1 MSMPAPVAAPPPA
14 HVPLVKCS
22 ATVIEGERCEVRIPA
37 WVVDLESFRRWADSE
52 DFPQRGR
59 YCYLNGIIWVDVS
72 MEELLS
78 HNQVKAEYSRV
89 LGNIVVADQL
99 GRFYVDGAALSNSAA
114 DLSSVPDGIFVT
126 WASFQDGR
134 VKRKPRAQAGYTEL
148 IGSPDMVL
156 EVISD
161 SSVGKDTQVL
171 RKLYWQ
177 AGIREYWLVDVRG
190 GNLRFDILRH
200 GKKGYL
206 ATRPQSGWL
215 KSAVFGRSFQLR
227 QETDPLGDPQF
238 VLAVRD

>member
-1 MSMPAPVAAPPPA
+1 MSMPAPAAT
-14 HVPLVKCS
+14 PLSRSS
-22 ATVIEGERCEVRIPA
+22 ATVIKGEQGEVRIPA
-37 WVVDLESFRRWADSE
+37 WVVDLESFRHWADS
-52 DFPQRGR
+52 DNFPQRGR

-114 DLSSVPDGIFVT
+114 DLLSVPDGILVT

-134 VKRKPRAQAGYTEL
+134 VKRKPRAQPGFTEL
-148 IGSPDMVL
+148 MGSPDMVL

-161 SSVGKDTQVL
+161 SSVEKDTQVL
-171 RKLYWQ
+171 HKLYWL

-190 GNLRFDILRH
+190 GKLRFDILHR
-200 GKKGYL
+200 GKKGFV
-206 ATRPQSGWL
+206 ATRRQSGWL